1 MNTDFVY
8 YLSND
13 EGYTKALESAIK
25 KLGDGDIQY
34 MDISYRNDGTVT
46 QELEIS
52 TPVSYTMYAYVKS
65 NMTARD
71 LYANSIVLRYCKPI
85 VNMAPYV
92 LAISLIMI
100 LFMGGFLIAAS
111 GHRKGQE
118 TITCNVFDR
127 IPYDVFLG
135 AAIVLVVNVINLFL
149 YYSYSTRDEIFLA
162 SICTAVVAFL
172 IPPFL
177 MTTATRLK
185 ASGWAMFANTL

>member
-1 MNTDFVY
+1 
-8 YLSND
+8 
-13 EGYTKALESAIK
+13 
-25 KLGDGDIQY
+25 

-100 LFMGGFLIAAS
+100 LL
-111 GHRKGQE
+111 
-118 TITCNVFDR
+118 
-127 IPYDVFLG
+127 
-135 AAIVLVVNVINLFL
+135 
-149 YYSYSTRDEIFLA
+149 
-162 SICTAVVAFL
+162 
-172 IPPFL
+172 
-177 MTTATRLK
+177 
-185 ASGWAMFANTL
+185 WADF